1 MAPLPQMPS
10 ATPSAPI
17 ARGSLATLRTGASRV
32 PGFAIAIQGG
42 YPRKTGCAAHGAAS
56 DKHKGETAMKCSLV
70 AAAIAAALI
79 TAPLV
84 INSAAAQTTAATTQ
98 SKTKKPPSAGQKA
111 MRERQ
116 RKCGAEWK
124 QAKAAGKI
132 EKGMNWPKYWSACNK
147 RLKTAG

>member
-1 MAPLPQMPS
+1 
-10 ATPSAPI
+10 
-17 ARGSLATLRTGASRV
+17 
-32 PGFAIAIQGG
+32 
-42 YPRKTGCAAHGAAS
+42 
-56 DKHKGETAMKCSLV
+56 MKCSTMAAAV
-70 AAAIAAALI
+70 AAALL

-84 INSAAAQTTAATTQ
+84 INSAAAQTTPTATPA
-98 SKTKKPPSAGQKA
+98 SKMKKPTSAGQKA

-116 RKCGAEWK
+116 KTCGAEWK